1 MFGSSSRMVFYSP
14 ALYYWLLKYKGLMV
28 SKVTIC
34 LELILQDCVLLASP
48 VLLVVKV

>member
-1 MFGSSSRMVFYSP
+1 MFGTSSRTVFYWP

-34 LELILQDCVLLASP
+34 LELPPGLCSIGQPCTSGC
-48 VLLVVKV
+48 